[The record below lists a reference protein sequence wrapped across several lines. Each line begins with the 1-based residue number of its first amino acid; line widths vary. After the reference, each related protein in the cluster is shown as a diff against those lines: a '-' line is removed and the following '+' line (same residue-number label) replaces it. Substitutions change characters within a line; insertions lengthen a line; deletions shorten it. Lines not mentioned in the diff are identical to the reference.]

1 MASPASVILSSNDSI
16 SPPTAEEASEAFDR
30 IKPELGS
37 IGPHDFVRITTD
49 VSKAVAIGIGA
60 VPRIMQYREVIVTEL
75 PAFPIAKIDN
85 LQDYAFGAF
94 YAHAVA
100 GPAPVDPRLTSLLA
114 EAAELRGRMVAT
126 ADTMV
131 VFGLLDSAR
140 VAEIKAGSGH
150 IDMAEDLV
158 ALSAMFK
165 EKWSSLQG
173 KQPVTPGEVAR
184 ASKLGSEIM
193 LVLGPKTVAAK
204 VGDAAAVTV
213 DADRR
218 ARAFSLFVNA
228 YEACRRAIAYLRW
241 NEGDAEQIAPSLFA
255 HSRRRPAP
263 AQDDTEPTEAPATP
277 DAPTA

>member
-1 MASPASVILSSNDSI
+1 MALTALPILISTDPI
-16 SPPTAEEASEAFDR
+16 SPPTPEEASEAFAR
-30 IKPELGS
+30 IQPELAS
-37 IGPHDFVRITTD
+37 VGPRDFVRITTD

-60 VPRIMQYREVIVTEL
+60 VPRIMQHRAAIVSEL
-75 PAFPIAKIDN
+75 PAFPIAMVDK

-100 GPAPVDPRLTSLLA
+100 GPAPVDPRLASLLA
-114 EAAELRGRMVAT
+114 EAAELRGRMLVT
-126 ADTMV
+126 AETMV
-131 VFGLLDSAR
+131 VFGMLDAAR

-150 IDMAEDLV
+150 IDTAEDLV

-165 EKWSSLQG
+165 EHWSSLQG
-173 KQPVTPGEVAR
+173 KQPLTAADISR

-193 LVLGPKTVAAK
+193 LVVGPKTVAAK

-218 ARAFSLFVNA
+218 ARAFSLFVNT

-241 NEGDAEQIAPSLFA
+241 NEGDADTIAPSLFA
-255 HSRRRPAP
+255 LSRRRPAP